1 MIPGMLCPPFSLIFR
16 CCHNLNFCG
25 LKNFPFLCR
34 FKTYQKLSFVVLF
47 VSFCIA
53 KVRKI
58 FLTTKKFVRN
68 FTQKKY
74 MISQRIKQII
84 DNENLSIRKFEEK
97 ISCTQGIIT
106 KCIRANTDISSK
118 VISSIIRNFPQY
130 SALWLLTGEGEML
143 VSKDGV
149 SDCKQEMK
157 ETPVNTLGLK
167 EFIEEKDTAFF
178 QRLAKL
184 EERESS
190 RDFILRD
197 IADTL
202 KEIKRDLKELH
213 KVSTDTTMCG

>member
-1 MIPGMLCPPFSLIFR
+1 MGV
-16 CCHNLNFCG
+16 
-25 LKNFPFLCR
+25 KE
-34 FKTYQKLSFVVLF
+34 
-47 VSFCIA
+47 
-53 KVRKI
+53 
-58 FLTTKKFVRN
+58 
-68 FTQKKY
+68 
-74 MISQRIKQII
+74 RIKDFCKAEKMNISAFEVAIGVANGYVNSISKSIGIDKIEII
-84 DNENLSIRKFEEK
+84 VEKFPKLNLE
-97 ISCTQGIIT
+97 
-106 KCIRANTDISSK
+106 
-118 VISSIIRNFPQY
+118 
-130 SALWLLTGEGEML
+130 WLLAGKGEMYKESV
-143 VSKDGV
+143 VSKECV

-157 ETPVNTLGLK
+157 ETLVNTLGLK